1 MLNSRIKTKETIS
14 DKIGYGLTIFLPT
27 AIAQYYQTLVSR
39 NNNKGIN
46 LKKDELESLLIIDE
60 GLEDR
65 LDSINN
71 SENIL
76 ISTEKKLKEFNKGH
90 KNKYDLE
97 FYDKDS
103 EEYDLDFR
111 GNEIGC
117 DLIEANIALEFLKQ
131 NYDYLAEIIYKA
143 DVEETS
149 PRKRIVKAYSGI
161 GKLLGFMNSCKETYK
176 FGYANPELLV
186 EGSKLFFDDENNIF
200 SKEVNKR
207 EREDLIRKYEEVKGS
222 ILHN

>member
-46 LKKDELESLLIIDE
+46 LNKDELESLLIIDE

-76 ISTEKKLKEFNKGH
+76 ISTEKKLKEFNK
-90 KNKYDLE
+90 
-97 FYDKDS
+97 
-103 EEYDLDFR
+103 
-111 GNEIGC
+111 
-117 DLIEANIALEFLKQ
+117 
-131 NYDYLAEIIYKA
+131 
-143 DVEETS
+143 
-149 PRKRIVKAYSGI
+149 
-161 GKLLGFMNSCKETYK
+161 
-176 FGYANPELLV
+176 
-186 EGSKLFFDDENNIF
+186 ENN
-200 SKEVNKR
+200 
-207 EREDLIRKYEEVKGS
+207 D
-222 ILHN
+222 